1 MKILSII
8 KKISINK
15 PYKFDNTDSLK
26 HYPSSTRYWN
36 SSIFMYNNNILSNI
50 PIISKIALKLIRNY
64 FYLYNTNIE
73 KKIRRKK
80 IYNKQRR
87 LSINRIFLSKGEF
100 RHTNNKVIITL
111 YIYNKQ
117 KNNYLQKLKRKYII
131 RFFNNNNLA
140 KKNKRLVLLEKL
152 KKISIN
158 STLTLID
165 VNLFKPWIARIL
177 MDLQKQK
184 KINKLKVVSN
194 YINKFYKRYNKRFL
208 KRLFLYTRY
217 RKLIYINKSRFN
229 YTYLQNIRNKLQVI
243 FNKNIEF
250 NFINLK
256 YFYLDSNILSE
267 SILLKIKK
275 NRRRLIRHL
284 SNLQNKV
291 RVNSKRHIL
300 YKLIKKNKLNKK
312 VFLYNET
319 LLYKNIFNSLKYKH
333 LGGFRLEAKGRLNKR
348 YTAARSLNKVKYKG
362 SLLDID
368 SSYRGLSTVLLRNN
382 LSPNLQYTKLK
393 SKTRIGSFGLKGW
406 ISGN

>member
-1 MKILSII
+1 
-8 KKISINK
+8 
-15 PYKFDNTDSLK
+15 
-26 HYPSSTRYWN
+26 
-36 SSIFMYNNNILSNI
+36 
-50 PIISKIALKLIRNY
+50 
-64 FYLYNTNIE
+64 
-73 KKIRRKK
+73 
-80 IYNKQRR
+80 
-87 LSINRIFLSKGEF
+87 
-100 RHTNNKVIITL
+100 
-111 YIYNKQ
+111 
-117 KNNYLQKLKRKYII
+117 
-131 RFFNNNNLA
+131 
-140 KKNKRLVLLEKL
+140 
-152 KKISIN
+152 
-158 STLTLID
+158 
-165 VNLFKPWIARIL
+165 

-393 SKTRIGSFGLKGW
+393 SKTRIGSFGLKG
-406 ISGN
+406 